1 MSSSIYS
8 NYNSN
13 LGSSYKNYYSQYSYY
28 DDFDY
33 DENPPVVGI
42 FLFLYYVLPI
52 LFAFSCC
59 VGLVTSICCLVK
71 VSNRNDQEKKV
82 IK

>member
-13 LGSSYKNYYSQYSYY
+13 LGSSYRNYYSQYSYS
-28 DDFDY
+28 DDY
-33 DENPPVVGI
+33 SDESPPVGI
-42 FLFLYYVLPI
+42 FLFLYYVLPY